1 MFRKPSSSESFVD
14 VTVTSVEAPIPD
26 SSTPATPSPPQPTP
40 HPALVDGATGPSQS
54 DATNNAKPT
63 KGGLCSV
70 RTLYEG
76 LANDDGH
83 WEWQAEYPT
92 DLVRKGPAPVKIPPN
107 GLYAVVVH
115 QRRTGLRNAPL
126 RVESVTVQSPH
137 IKTVLAQLLADH
149 SNAGQLRRGSLMLNP
164 PFRELYDAWPAFEEA
179 VRTAEESAE
188 AEAAA
193 HLRLLYDV
201 TKRDV
206 ERLRRKQLPLDRCH
220 KVTFNTLFTVF
231 RPGTVVYHK
240 DEEQFD
246 RFYKVKAVDYNGSDP
261 QPFTCSITCASLEW
275 DGTSLGWVERVFGV
289 DKWSGA
295 KKLTELTVL
304 PAELH
309 PEYEA
314 VRARVLERGRKWEAL
329 REKPTVVEY
338 EGLSVKTTQPSGW
351 LFGGAVQKAQ
361 AVSGPLFFSPSP
373 GSSHD
378 IPISRPDHLQCLSL
392 LLRKYDM
399 LWVSEAIVRT

>member
-14 VTVTSVEAPIPD
+14 VTDTSVEAPTSD
-26 SSTPATPSPPQPTP
+26 TATPSPPQPTP
-40 HPALVDGATGPSQS
+40 HPALTDGATDPSQS
-54 DATNNAKPT
+54 DTTNNAKPT

-76 LANDDGH
+76 ITDDDGN
-83 WEWQAEYPT
+83 WEWQAEYPA

-115 QRRTGLRNAPL
+115 QRRTGLRNAPPL
-126 RVESVTVQSPH
+126 RVDSITVQSPH

-149 SNAGQLRRGSLMLNP
+149 SNAGQLRRGSLVLNP
-164 PFRELYDAWPAFEEA
+164 PFRELYDAWPAFEEE
-179 VRTAEESAE
+179 VHTADESAE
-188 AEAAA
+188 DEAAT
-193 HLRLLYDV
+193 HLRLLYDL

-206 ERLRRKQLPLDRCH
+206 ERLRRKQLPLDRSH

-231 RPGTVVYHK
+231 RPGTIVYHK

-246 RFYKVKAVDYNGSDP
+246 RFYKVKAVDYDSITP
-261 QPFTCSITCASLEW
+261 QPFSCSITCASLEW
-275 DGTSLGWVERVFGV
+275 DGTSLGWVESVFSMS
-289 DKWSGA
+289 KWSGA
-295 KKLTELTVL
+295 KKLTELTVF

-314 VRARVLERGRKWEAL
+314 VRARVLERGKKWEAL

-338 EGLSVKTTQPSGW
+338 EGLSVKTTQPSSW

-361 AVSGPLFFSPSP
+361 TVSGPLFFSPCPSF
-373 GSSHD
+373 SHN
-378 IPISRPDHLQCLSL
+378 ISIYYPDHLQYLSL
-392 LLRKYDM
+392 FEKILH
-399 LWVSEAIVRT
+399 VVGI